1 MNKALD
7 ALSGL
12 SAIAVGIFCFL
23 LAYGFVS
30 LSPKDPDKMEQWRRK
45 YGRRTKAIGVLSIL
59 FGVALLIILGF
70 VDL

>member
-30 LSPKDPDKMEQWRRK
+30 LSPRDPDKMEQWRRK